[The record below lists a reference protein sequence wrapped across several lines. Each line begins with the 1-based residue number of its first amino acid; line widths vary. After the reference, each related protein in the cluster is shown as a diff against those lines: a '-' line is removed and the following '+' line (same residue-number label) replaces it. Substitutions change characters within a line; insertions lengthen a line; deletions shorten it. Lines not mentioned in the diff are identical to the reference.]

1 MTTTTSS
8 SRNPIKGERLFD
20 RTFARLL
27 AATLRQNGLTM
38 GIYGVC
44 LILVT
49 VCPAFLEAKNY
60 VEGSYLDAPEL
71 LVSSWFYGA
80 SALIVPVLLAAML
93 FHYLHN
99 RLSVDFYHAM
109 PLSRKKLFFSRYFVG
124 IVFLLVPLL
133 VSRLL
138 CTVVHLAFYTGRLTA
153 GQIVSSGVIDLL
165 VWAALHVI
173 VFTFSCMVAVTT
185 SNAVESI
192 VYSGAVNGALAA
204 IYFIFVSY
212 SYNLYGISELP
223 DWGLYLS
230 PYGLIGRCM
239 LPNNSWN
246 YSPGNLVMVLVWLL
260 IALAAIPLT
269 LRLYNRFQSE
279 WAQQWGRQS
288 AFSQLMKVLAGFL
301 VSFVLCMTLFSMLFD
316 NILLNSIAAALVG
329 GPIGFLIVEGITGKG
344 FQNLRRSG
352 KYILATVALCLS
364 CTLFLATGGFGMVSR
379 VPDADQIQQVEVR
392 FTSPWVNY
400 EQVWGNTSYPLNSI
414 HAELSS
420 PEAIDLVLQ
429 LHRAAVE
436 EGEDYQGLRGNAMEI
451 TYTLSPFDSEMS
463 RRYSFAVSDLDTLRQ
478 LLCLPEVVEQI
489 YPPFTYQANYLETVT
504 CYDKLG
510 LYSVDIPAAD
520 FERLLEA
527 IRTDLLNVT
536 PESYENE
543 QLDPV
548 VGYLDWDFQNLVYK
562 DEGVFVAGDGSPVE
576 GFLDSSMV
584 LRASYQNTLAIVEEL
599 GFHPNAFSLEGAIAV
614 SISESEYQELNNINL
629 IRTLGDGYFEFG
641 RNVRDL
647 DFDSNDYLPYT
658 WDVTDLDMMEEI
670 IRASVPD
677 SESPSCVPIYVRIQ
691 SEEAGNFCRQMYIEN
706 STLLSILEGSG
717 IQVPYL
723 LSAQE
728 IDDFIR
734 SQQEQEPAQNGTG
747 DYIGTYLV
755 DADGRPL
762 DENETPA
769 MPPVLS
775 EIENGVSV
783 AEYAREHNLDW
794 FTGKTSAQLEAMEYT
809 VMLDSTGHAVL
820 YWMLVE

>member
-71 LVSSWFYGA
+71 LISSWFYGA

-246 YSPGNLVMVLVWLL
+246 YSTGNLVMVLVWLL

-316 NILLNSIAAALVG
+316 NILPNSIAAALVG

-379 VPDADQIQQVEVR
+379 VPSADRVEEVELHLYGQNVYFER
-392 FTSPWVNY
+392 
-400 EQVWGNTSYPLNSI
+400 LNSNVGTNEVV
-414 HAELSS
+414 ATLSS

-429 LHRAAVE
+429 LHQAAVE
-436 EGEDYQGLRGNAMEI
+436 EGEDYQGLRGNHMKIE
-451 TYTLSPFDSEMS
+451 YTLSPFDSSMS
-463 RRYSFAVSDLDTLRQ
+463 RDYSFAVSDLDTLRQ

-489 YPPFTYQANYLETVT
+489 YPPFTYQVNYLETVT

-510 LYSVDIPAAD
+510 LNSVDIPAED

-527 IRTDLLNVT
+527 IRTDLLAVT
-536 PESYENE
+536 PENYGNE

-548 VGYLDWDFQNLVYK
+548 VGYLDWNLKNMVYR
-562 DEGVFVAGDGSPVE
+562 DEGAFIIGDGIQAE
-576 GFLDSSMV
+576 GFGNSSMV
-584 LRASYQNTLAIVEEL
+584 LRASYQNTLAIIEEL

-614 SISESEYQELNNINL
+614 SISEPDYEELRNIGL
-629 IRTLGDGYFEFG
+629 LAPLGGYYFEFG

-677 SESPSCVPIYVRIQ
+677 SESPSCMPIYVRIQ
-691 SEEAGNFCRQMYIEN
+691 SEEAGNFCRRMYIEN

-734 SQQEQEPAQNGTG
+734 SQPERPDWAEQVEYMG
-747 DYIGTYLV
+747 DYV
-755 DADGRPL
+755 L
-762 DENETPA
+762 DEKDLQLEENEMPATPA
-769 MPPVLS
+769 ILNL
-775 EIENGVSV
+775 ENGISV

-794 FTGKTSAQLEAMEYT
+794 FTGKTNAQLEAMEYT

-820 YWMLVE
+820 YWMLVD

>member
-20 RTFARLL
+20 RTFARFL
-27 AATLRQNGLTM
+27 ATTLRQNGLTM

-153 GQIVSSGVIDLL
+153 GQIVSSGVIDFL

-212 SYNLYGISELP
+212 SYNLYGISELS

-246 YSPGNLVMVLVWLL
+246 YSTSNLVMVLVWLL

-316 NILLNSIAAALVG
+316 NILPNSIAAALVG

-379 VPDADQIQQVEVR
+379 VPSADRVEEVELHLYGQNVYFER
-392 FTSPWVNY
+392 
-400 EQVWGNTSYPLNSI
+400 LNSNVGTNEVV
-414 HAELSS
+414 ATLSS

-429 LHRAAVE
+429 LHQAAVE
-436 EGEDYQGLRGNAMEI
+436 EGEDYQGLRGNHMKIE
-451 TYTLSPFDSEMS
+451 YTLSPFDSSMS
-463 RRYSFAVSDLDTLRQ
+463 RDYSFAVSDLDTLRQ
-478 LLCLPEVVEQI
+478 LLCLPELAEQI

-510 LYSVDIPAAD
+510 LNSVDIPAED

-527 IRTDLLNVT
+527 IRTDLLAVT
-536 PESYENE
+536 PENYGNE

-548 VGYLDWDFQNLVYK
+548 VGYLDWNLKNMVYR
-562 DEGVFVAGDGSPVE
+562 DEGAFIIGDGIQAE
-576 GFLDSSMV
+576 GFGNSSMV
-584 LRASYQNTLAIVEEL
+584 LRASYQNTLSIIEEL

-614 SISESEYQELNNINL
+614 SISEPDYEELRNIGL
-629 IRTLGDGYFEFG
+629 LAPLGGYYFEFG

-691 SEEAGNFCRQMYIEN
+691 SEEAGNFCRRMYIEN

-734 SQQEQEPAQNGTG
+734 SQPERPDWAEQVEYMG
-747 DYIGTYLV
+747 DYV
-755 DADGRPL
+755 L
-762 DENETPA
+762 DEKDLQLEENEMPATPA
-769 MPPVLS
+769 ILNL
-775 EIENGVSV
+775 ENGISV

-794 FTGKTSAQLEAMEYT
+794 FTGKTNAQLEAMEYT

>member
-153 GQIVSSGVIDLL
+153 GQIVSSGVIDFL

-212 SYNLYGISELP
+212 SYNLYGISELS

-246 YSPGNLVMVLVWLL
+246 YSTGNLVMVLVWLL

-288 AFSQLMKVLAGFL
+288 AFSQLMKLLAGFL

-316 NILLNSIAAALVG
+316 NILPNSIAAALVG
-329 GPIGFLIVEGITGKG
+329 GPIGFLVVEGITGKG

-379 VPDADQIQQVEVR
+379 VPSADRVEEVELHLYGQNVYFER
-392 FTSPWVNY
+392 
-400 EQVWGNTSYPLNSI
+400 LNSNVGTNEVV
-414 HAELSS
+414 ATLSS

-429 LHRAAVE
+429 LHQAAVE
-436 EGEDYQGLRGNAMEI
+436 EGEDYQGLRGNHMKIE
-451 TYTLSPFDSEMS
+451 YTLSPFDSSMS
-463 RRYSFAVSDLDTLRQ
+463 RDYSFAVSDLDTLRQ

-614 SISESEYQELNNINL
+614 SISEPEYQDLNNINL

-691 SEEAGNFCRQMYIEN
+691 SEEAGNFCRRMYIEN

-734 SQQEQEPAQNGTG
+734 SQPEEEPVQSGTG

>member
-80 SALIVPVLLAAML
+80 SALVVPVLLAAML

-246 YSPGNLVMVLVWLL
+246 YSTGNLVMVLVWLL

-316 NILLNSIAAALVG
+316 NILPNSIAAALVG
-329 GPIGFLIVEGITGKG
+329 GPIGFLIVEGVTGKG

-379 VPDADQIQQVEVR
+379 VPSADRVEEVELHLYGQNVYFER
-392 FTSPWVNY
+392 
-400 EQVWGNTSYPLNSI
+400 LNSNVGTNEVV
-414 HAELSS
+414 ATLSS

-429 LHRAAVE
+429 LHQAAVE
-436 EGEDYQGLRGNAMEI
+436 EGEDYQGLRGNHMKIE
-451 TYTLSPFDSEMS
+451 YTLSPFDSSMS
-463 RRYSFAVSDLDTLRQ
+463 RDYSFAVSDLDTLRQ
-478 LLCLPEVVEQI
+478 LLCLPELAEQI

-510 LYSVDIPAAD
+510 LNSVDIPAED

-527 IRTDLLNVT
+527 IRTDLLAVT
-536 PESYENE
+536 PENYGNE

-548 VGYLDWDFQNLVYK
+548 VGYLDWNLKNMVYR
-562 DEGVFVAGDGSPVE
+562 DEGAFIIGDGIQAE
-576 GFLDSSMV
+576 GFGNSSMV
-584 LRASYQNTLAIVEEL
+584 LRASYQNTLSIIEEL

-614 SISESEYQELNNINL
+614 SISEPDYEELRNIGL
-629 IRTLGDGYFEFG
+629 LAPLGGYYFEFG

-691 SEEAGNFCRQMYIEN
+691 SEEAGNFCRRMYIEN

-734 SQQEQEPAQNGTG
+734 SQPEEEPVQSGTG

>member
-60 VEGSYLDAPEL
+60 VEGSYLDAPGL

-246 YSPGNLVMVLVWLL
+246 YSTGNLVMVLVWLL

-288 AFSQLMKVLAGFL
+288 TFSQLMKVLAGFL

-329 GPIGFLIVEGITGKG
+329 GPIGFLVVEGITGKG

-379 VPDADQIQQVEVR
+379 VPSADRVEEVELHLYGQNVYFER
-392 FTSPWVNY
+392 
-400 EQVWGNTSYPLNSI
+400 LNSNVGTNEVV
-414 HAELSS
+414 ATLSS

-429 LHRAAVE
+429 LHQAAVE
-436 EGEDYQGLRGNAMEI
+436 EGEDYQGLRGNHMKIE
-451 TYTLSPFDSEMS
+451 YTLSPFDSSMS
-463 RRYSFAVSDLDTLRQ
+463 RDYSFAVSDLDTLRQ
-478 LLCLPEVVEQI
+478 LLCLPELAEQI

-510 LYSVDIPAAD
+510 LNSVDIPAED

-527 IRTDLLNVT
+527 IRTDLLAVT
-536 PESYENE
+536 PENYGNE

-548 VGYLDWDFQNLVYK
+548 VGYLDWNLKNMVYR
-562 DEGVFVAGDGSPVE
+562 DEGAFIIGDGIQAE
-576 GFLDSSMV
+576 GFGNSSMV
-584 LRASYQNTLAIVEEL
+584 LRASYQNTLSIIEEL

-614 SISESEYQELNNINL
+614 SISEPDYEELRNIGL
-629 IRTLGDGYFEFG
+629 LAPLGGYYFEFG

-734 SQQEQEPAQNGTG
+734 SQPERPDWAEQVEYMG
-747 DYIGTYLV
+747 DYV
-755 DADGRPL
+755 L
-762 DENETPA
+762 DEKDLQLEENEMPATPA
-769 MPPVLS
+769 ILNL
-775 EIENGVSV
+775 ENGISV

-794 FTGKTSAQLEAMEYT
+794 FTGKTNAQLEAMEYT

>member
-212 SYNLYGISELP
+212 SYNLYGISELS

-239 LPNNSWN
+239 LPNNFWN
-246 YSPGNLVMVLVWLL
+246 YSTGNLVMVLVWLL

-316 NILLNSIAAALVG
+316 NILPNSIAAALVG

-379 VPDADQIQQVEVR
+379 VPSADRVEEVELHLYGQNVYFER
-392 FTSPWVNY
+392 
-400 EQVWGNTSYPLNSI
+400 LNSNVGTNEVV
-414 HAELSS
+414 ATLSS

-429 LHRAAVE
+429 LHQAAVE
-436 EGEDYQGLRGNAMEI
+436 EGEDYQGLRGNHMKIE
-451 TYTLSPFDSEMS
+451 YTLSPFDSSMS
-463 RRYSFAVSDLDTLRQ
+463 RDYSFAVSDLDTLRQ

-510 LYSVDIPAAD
+510 LYSVDIPAED

-527 IRTDLLNVT
+527 IRTDLLAVT
-536 PESYENE
+536 PENYGNE

-548 VGYLDWDFQNLVYK
+548 VGYLDWNLKNMVYR
-562 DEGVFVAGDGSPVE
+562 DEGAFIIGDGIQAE
-576 GFLDSSMV
+576 GFGNSSMV
-584 LRASYQNTLAIVEEL
+584 LRASYQNTLSIIEEL

-614 SISESEYQELNNINL
+614 SISEPDYEELRNIGL
-629 IRTLGDGYFEFG
+629 LAPLGGYYFEFG

-647 DFDSNDYLPYT
+647 VFASNDYLPYT

-677 SESPSCVPIYVRIQ
+677 SESSSCVPIYVRIQ
-691 SEEAGNFCRQMYIEN
+691 SEEAGNFCRRMYIEN

>member
-8 SRNPIKGERLFD
+8 SRNPIKGEWLFD

-80 SALIVPVLLAAML
+80 SALIAPVLLAAML

-153 GQIVSSGVIDLL
+153 GQIVSSGVIDFL

-192 VYSGAVNGALAA
+192 IYSGAVNGALAA

-212 SYNLYGISELP
+212 SYNLYGISELS

-246 YSPGNLVMVLVWLL
+246 YSTGNLVMVLVWLL

-316 NILLNSIAAALVG
+316 NILPNSIAAALVG
-329 GPIGFLIVEGITGKG
+329 GPIGFLVVEGITGKG

-379 VPDADQIQQVEVR
+379 VPSADRVEEVELHLYGQNVYFER
-392 FTSPWVNY
+392 
-400 EQVWGNTSYPLNSI
+400 LNSNVGTNEVV
-414 HAELSS
+414 ATLSS

-429 LHRAAVE
+429 LHQAAVE
-436 EGEDYQGLRGNAMEI
+436 EGEDYQGLRGNHMKIE
-451 TYTLSPFDSEMS
+451 YTLSPFDSSMS
-463 RRYSFAVSDLDTLRQ
+463 RDYSFAVSDLDTLRQ

-489 YPPFTYQANYLETVT
+489 YPPFTYQVNYLETVT

-510 LYSVDIPAAD
+510 LNSVDIPAED

-527 IRTDLLNVT
+527 IRTDLLAVT
-536 PESYENE
+536 PENYGNE

-548 VGYLDWDFQNLVYK
+548 VGYLDWNLKNMVYR
-562 DEGVFVAGDGSPVE
+562 DEGAFIIGDGIQAE
-576 GFLDSSMV
+576 GFGNSSMV
-584 LRASYQNTLAIVEEL
+584 LRASYQNTLSIIEEL

-614 SISESEYQELNNINL
+614 SISEPDYEELRNIGL
-629 IRTLGDGYFEFG
+629 LAPLGGYYFEFG

-734 SQQEQEPAQNGTG
+734 SQPEEEPVQSGTW

-762 DENETPA
+762 DENETPV

-783 AEYAREHNLDW
+783 AEYAREHSLDW

-820 YWMLVE
+820 YWMLVK

>member
-20 RTFARLL
+20 HTFARLL

-173 VFTFSCMVAVTT
+173 VFTSSCMVAVTT

-246 YSPGNLVMVLVWLL
+246 YSTGNLVMVLVWLL

-316 NILLNSIAAALVG
+316 NILPNSIAAALVG

-379 VPDADQIQQVEVR
+379 VPSADRVEEVELHLYGQNVYFER
-392 FTSPWVNY
+392 
-400 EQVWGNTSYPLNSI
+400 LNSNVGTNEVV
-414 HAELSS
+414 ATLSS

-429 LHRAAVE
+429 LHQAAVE
-436 EGEDYQGLRGNAMEI
+436 EGEDYQGLRGNHMKIE
-451 TYTLSPFDSEMS
+451 YTLSPFDSSMS
-463 RRYSFAVSDLDTLRQ
+463 RDYSFAVSDLDTLRQ
-478 LLCLPEVVEQI
+478 LLCLPELAEQI

-510 LYSVDIPAAD
+510 LNSVDIPAED
-520 FERLLEA
+520 FEQLLEA
-527 IRTDLLNVT
+527 IRTDLLAVT
-536 PESYENE
+536 PENYGNE

-548 VGYLDWDFQNLVYK
+548 VGYLDWNLKNMVYR
-562 DEGVFVAGDGSPVE
+562 DEGAFIIGDGIQAE
-576 GFLDSSMV
+576 GFGNSSMV
-584 LRASYQNTLAIVEEL
+584 LRASYQNTLSIIEEL

-614 SISESEYQELNNINL
+614 SISEPDYEELRNIGL
-629 IRTLGDGYFEFG
+629 LAPLGGYYFEFG

-691 SEEAGNFCRQMYIEN
+691 SEEAGNFCRRMYIEN

-734 SQQEQEPAQNGTG
+734 SQPERPDWAEQVEYMG
-747 DYIGTYLV
+747 DYV
-755 DADGRPL
+755 L
-762 DENETPA
+762 DEKDLQLEENEMPATPA
-769 MPPVLS
+769 ILNL
-775 EIENGVSV
+775 ENGISV

-794 FTGKTSAQLEAMEYT
+794 FTGKTNAQLEAMEYT

-820 YWMLVE
+820 YWMLVD

>member
-20 RTFARLL
+20 RTFVRLL

-153 GQIVSSGVIDLL
+153 GQIVSSGVIDFL

-246 YSPGNLVMVLVWLL
+246 YSTGNLVMVLVWLL

-316 NILLNSIAAALVG
+316 NILPNSIAAALVG
-329 GPIGFLIVEGITGKG
+329 GPIGFLVVEGITGKG

-379 VPDADQIQQVEVR
+379 VPSADRVEEVELHLYGQNVYFER
-392 FTSPWVNY
+392 
-400 EQVWGNTSYPLNSI
+400 LNSNVGTNEVV
-414 HAELSS
+414 ATLSS

-429 LHRAAVE
+429 LHQAAVE
-436 EGEDYQGLRGNAMEI
+436 EGEDYQGLRGNHMKIE
-451 TYTLSPFDSEMS
+451 YTLSPFDSSMS
-463 RRYSFAVSDLDTLRQ
+463 RDYSFAVSDLDTLRQ
-478 LLCLPEVVEQI
+478 LLCLPELAEQI

-510 LYSVDIPAAD
+510 LNSVDIPAED

-527 IRTDLLNVT
+527 IRTDLLAVT
-536 PESYENE
+536 PENYGNE

-548 VGYLDWDFQNLVYK
+548 VGYLDWNLKNMVYR
-562 DEGVFVAGDGSPVE
+562 DEGAFIIGDGIQAE
-576 GFLDSSMV
+576 GFGNSSMV
-584 LRASYQNTLAIVEEL
+584 LRASYQNTLSIIEEL

-614 SISESEYQELNNINL
+614 SISEPDYEELRNIGL
-629 IRTLGDGYFEFG
+629 LAPLGGYYFEFG

-691 SEEAGNFCRQMYIEN
+691 SEEAGNFCRRMYIEN

-734 SQQEQEPAQNGTG
+734 SQPERPDWAEQVEYMG
-747 DYIGTYLV
+747 DYV
-755 DADGRPL
+755 L
-762 DENETPA
+762 DEKDLQLEENEMPATPA
-769 MPPVLS
+769 ILNL
-775 EIENGVSV
+775 ENGISV
-783 AEYAREHNLDW
+783 AEYAREHSLDW

-820 YWMLVE
+820 YWMLVK

>member
-80 SALIVPVLLAAML
+80 SSLIVPVLLAAML

-153 GQIVSSGVIDLL
+153 GQIVSSGVIDFL

-212 SYNLYGISELP
+212 SYNLYGISELS

-246 YSPGNLVMVLVWLL
+246 YSTSNLVMVLVWLL
-260 IALAAIPLT
+260 IAMAAIPLT

-379 VPDADQIQQVEVR
+379 VPSADRVEEVELHLYGQNVYFER
-392 FTSPWVNY
+392 
-400 EQVWGNTSYPLNSI
+400 LNSNVGTNEVV
-414 HAELSS
+414 ATLSS

-429 LHRAAVE
+429 LHQAAVE
-436 EGEDYQGLRGNAMEI
+436 EGEDYQGLRGNHMKIE
-451 TYTLSPFDSEMS
+451 YTLSPFDSSMS
-463 RRYSFAVSDLDTLRQ
+463 RDYSFAVSDLDTLRQ

-489 YPPFTYQANYLETVT
+489 YPPFTYQVNYLETVT

-510 LYSVDIPAAD
+510 LNSVDIPAED

-527 IRTDLLNVT
+527 IRTDLLAVT
-536 PESYENE
+536 PENYGNE

-548 VGYLDWDFQNLVYK
+548 VGYLDWNLKNMVYR
-562 DEGVFVAGDGSPVE
+562 DEGAFIIGDGIQAE
-576 GFLDSSMV
+576 GFGNSSMV
-584 LRASYQNTLAIVEEL
+584 LRASYQNTLAIIEEL

-614 SISESEYQELNNINL
+614 SISEPDYEELRNIGL
-629 IRTLGDGYFEFG
+629 LAPLGGYYFEFG

-677 SESPSCVPIYVRIQ
+677 SESPSCMPIYVRIQ
-691 SEEAGNFCRQMYIEN
+691 SEEAGNFCRRMYIEN

-734 SQQEQEPAQNGTG
+734 SQPERPDWAEQVEYMG
-747 DYIGTYLV
+747 DYV
-755 DADGRPL
+755 L
-762 DENETPA
+762 DEKDLQLEENEMPATPA
-769 MPPVLS
+769 ILNL
-775 EIENGVSV
+775 ENGISV

-794 FTGKTSAQLEAMEYT
+794 FTGKTNAQLEAMEYT

-820 YWMLVE
+820 YWMLVD

>member
-20 RTFARLL
+20 RTFVRLL

-212 SYNLYGISELP
+212 SYNLYGISELS

-246 YSPGNLVMVLVWLL
+246 YSTSNLVMVLVWLL

-379 VPDADQIQQVEVR
+379 VPSADRVEEVELHLYGQNVYFER
-392 FTSPWVNY
+392 
-400 EQVWGNTSYPLNSI
+400 LNSNVGTNEVV
-414 HAELSS
+414 ATLSS

-429 LHRAAVE
+429 LHQAAVE
-436 EGEDYQGLRGNAMEI
+436 EGEDYQGLRGNHMKIE
-451 TYTLSPFDSEMS
+451 YTLSPFDSSMS
-463 RRYSFAVSDLDTLRQ
+463 RDYSFAVSDLDTLRQ
-478 LLCLPEVVEQI
+478 LLCLPELAEQI

-510 LYSVDIPAAD
+510 LNSVDIPAED

-527 IRTDLLNVT
+527 IRTDLLAVT
-536 PESYENE
+536 PENYGNE

-548 VGYLDWDFQNLVYK
+548 VGYLDWNLKNMVYR
-562 DEGVFVAGDGSPVE
+562 DEGAFIIGDGIQAE
-576 GFLDSSMV
+576 GFGNSSMV
-584 LRASYQNTLAIVEEL
+584 LRASYQNTLSIIEEL

-614 SISESEYQELNNINL
+614 SISEPDYEELRNIGL
-629 IRTLGDGYFEFG
+629 LAPLGGYYFEFG

-691 SEEAGNFCRQMYIEN
+691 SEEAGNFCRRMYIEN

-734 SQQEQEPAQNGTG
+734 SQPERPDWAEQVEYMG
-747 DYIGTYLV
+747 DYV
-755 DADGRPL
+755 L
-762 DENETPA
+762 DEKDLQLEENEMPATPA
-769 MPPVLS
+769 ILNL
-775 EIENGVSV
+775 ENGINV
-783 AEYAREHNLDW
+783 AEYAREHSLDW
-794 FTGKTSAQLEAMEYT
+794 FTGKTNAQLEAMEYT

-820 YWMLVE
+820 YWMLVD

>member
-212 SYNLYGISELP
+212 SYNLYGISELS

-246 YSPGNLVMVLVWLL
+246 YSTSNLVMVLVWLL

-316 NILLNSIAAALVG
+316 NILPNSIAAALVG

-379 VPDADQIQQVEVR
+379 VPSADRVEEVELHLYGQNVYFER
-392 FTSPWVNY
+392 
-400 EQVWGNTSYPLNSI
+400 LNSNVGTNEVV
-414 HAELSS
+414 ATLSS

-429 LHRAAVE
+429 LHQAAVE
-436 EGEDYQGLRGNAMEI
+436 EGEDYQGLRGNHMKIE
-451 TYTLSPFDSEMS
+451 YTLSPFDSSMS
-463 RRYSFAVSDLDTLRQ
+463 RDYSFAVSDLDTLRQ

-489 YPPFTYQANYLETVT
+489 YPPFTYQVNYLETVT

-510 LYSVDIPAAD
+510 LNSVDIPAED

-527 IRTDLLNVT
+527 IRTDLLAVT
-536 PESYENE
+536 PENYGNE

-548 VGYLDWDFQNLVYK
+548 VGYLDWNLKNMVYR
-562 DEGVFVAGDGSPVE
+562 DEGAFIIGDGIQAE
-576 GFLDSSMV
+576 GFGNSSMV
-584 LRASYQNTLAIVEEL
+584 LRASYQNTLSIIEEL

-614 SISESEYQELNNINL
+614 SISEPDYEELRNIGL
-629 IRTLGDGYFEFG
+629 LAPLGGYYFEFG

-734 SQQEQEPAQNGTG
+734 SQPERPDWAEQVEYMGG
-747 DYIGTYLV
+747 YV
-755 DADGRPL
+755 L
-762 DENETPA
+762 DEKDLQLEENEMPATPA
-769 MPPVLS
+769 ILNL
-775 EIENGVSV
+775 ENGISV

-794 FTGKTSAQLEAMEYT
+794 FTGKTNAQLEAMEYT

>member
-20 RTFARLL
+20 RTFVRLL
-27 AATLRQNGLTM
+27 AATLRQNALTM

-153 GQIVSSGVIDLL
+153 GQIVSSGVIDFL
-165 VWAALHVI
+165 VWATLHVI

-212 SYNLYGISELP
+212 SYNLYGISELS

-246 YSPGNLVMVLVWLL
+246 YSTSNLVMVLVWLL

-316 NILLNSIAAALVG
+316 NILPNSIAAALVG
-329 GPIGFLIVEGITGKG
+329 GPIGFLVVEGITGKG

-379 VPDADQIQQVEVR
+379 VPSADRVEEVELHLYGQNVYFER
-392 FTSPWVNY
+392 
-400 EQVWGNTSYPLNSI
+400 LNSNVGTNEVV
-414 HAELSS
+414 ATLSS

-429 LHRAAVE
+429 LHQAAVE
-436 EGEDYQGLRGNAMEI
+436 EGEDYQGLRGNHMKIE
-451 TYTLSPFDSEMS
+451 YTLSPFDSSMS
-463 RRYSFAVSDLDTLRQ
+463 RDYSFAVSDLDTLRQ

-520 FERLLEA
+520 FERLLKA
-527 IRTDLLNVT
+527 IRTDLLAVT
-536 PESYENE
+536 PENYGNE

-548 VGYLDWDFQNLVYK
+548 VGYLDWNLKNMVYR
-562 DEGVFVAGDGSPVE
+562 DEGAFIIGDGIQAE
-576 GFLDSSMV
+576 GFGNSSMV
-584 LRASYQNTLAIVEEL
+584 LRASYQNTLSIIEEL

-614 SISESEYQELNNINL
+614 SISEPDYEELRNIGL
-629 IRTLGDGYFEFG
+629 LAPLGGYYFEFG

-691 SEEAGNFCRQMYIEN
+691 SEEAGNFCRRMYIEN

-734 SQQEQEPAQNGTG
+734 SQPEEEPVQSGTG
-747 DYIGTYLV
+747 DYIGTLV
-755 DADGRPL
+755 LDVDGRPL

-820 YWMLVE
+820 YWMLVD

>member
-212 SYNLYGISELP
+212 SYNLYGISELS

-246 YSPGNLVMVLVWLL
+246 YSTGNLVMVLVWLL

-316 NILLNSIAAALVG
+316 NILPNSIAAALVG

-379 VPDADQIQQVEVR
+379 VPSADRVEEVELHLYGQNVYFER
-392 FTSPWVNY
+392 
-400 EQVWGNTSYPLNSI
+400 LNSNVGTNEVV
-414 HAELSS
+414 ATLSS

-429 LHRAAVE
+429 LHQAAVE
-436 EGEDYQGLRGNAMEI
+436 EGEDYQGLRGNHMKIE
-451 TYTLSPFDSEMS
+451 YTLSPFDSSMS
-463 RRYSFAVSDLDTLRQ
+463 RDYSFAVSDLDTLRQ
-478 LLCLPEVVEQI
+478 LLCLPELVEQI

-510 LYSVDIPAAD
+510 LNSVDIPAED

-527 IRTDLLNVT
+527 IRTDLLAVT
-536 PESYENE
+536 PENYGNE

-548 VGYLDWDFQNLVYK
+548 VGYLDWNLKNMVYR
-562 DEGVFVAGDGSPVE
+562 DEGAFIIGDGIQAE
-576 GFLDSSMV
+576 GFGNSSMV
-584 LRASYQNTLAIVEEL
+584 LRASYQNTLSIIEEL

-614 SISESEYQELNNINL
+614 SISEPDYEELRNIGL
-629 IRTLGDGYFEFG
+629 LAPLGGYYFEFG

-734 SQQEQEPAQNGTG
+734 SQPEEEPVQSGTG

>member
-153 GQIVSSGVIDLL
+153 GQIVSSGVIDFL

-212 SYNLYGISELP
+212 SYNLYGISELS

-246 YSPGNLVMVLVWLL
+246 YSTSNLVMVLVWLL

-316 NILLNSIAAALVG
+316 NILPNSIAAALVG

-379 VPDADQIQQVEVR
+379 VPSADRVEEVELHLYGQNVYFER
-392 FTSPWVNY
+392 
-400 EQVWGNTSYPLNSI
+400 LNSNVGTNEVV
-414 HAELSS
+414 ATLSS

-429 LHRAAVE
+429 LHQAAVE
-436 EGEDYQGLRGNAMEI
+436 EGEDYQGLRGNHMKIE
-451 TYTLSPFDSEMS
+451 YTLSPFDSSMS
-463 RRYSFAVSDLDTLRQ
+463 RDYSFAVSDLDTLRQ
-478 LLCLPEVVEQI
+478 LLCLPELAEQI

-510 LYSVDIPAAD
+510 LNSVDIPAED

-527 IRTDLLNVT
+527 IRTDLLAVT
-536 PESYENE
+536 PENYGNE

-548 VGYLDWDFQNLVYK
+548 VGYLDWNLKNMVYR
-562 DEGVFVAGDGSPVE
+562 DEGAFIIGDGIQAE
-576 GFLDSSMV
+576 GFGNSSMV
-584 LRASYQNTLAIVEEL
+584 LRASYQNTLSIIEEL

-614 SISESEYQELNNINL
+614 SISEPDYEELRNIGL
-629 IRTLGDGYFEFG
+629 LAPLGGYYFEFG

-734 SQQEQEPAQNGTG
+734 SQPERPDWAEQVEYMG
-747 DYIGTYLV
+747 DYV
-755 DADGRPL
+755 L
-762 DENETPA
+762 DEKDLQLEENEMPATPA
-769 MPPVLS
+769 ILNL
-775 EIENGVSV
+775 ENGISV

-794 FTGKTSAQLEAMEYT
+794 FTGKTNAQLEAMEYT

>member
-153 GQIVSSGVIDLL
+153 GQIVSSGVIDFL

-246 YSPGNLVMVLVWLL
+246 YSTGNLVMVLVWLL

-379 VPDADQIQQVEVR
+379 VPSADRVEEVELHLYGQNVYFER
-392 FTSPWVNY
+392 
-400 EQVWGNTSYPLNSI
+400 LNSNVGTNEVV
-414 HAELSS
+414 ATLSS

-429 LHRAAVE
+429 LHQAAVE
-436 EGEDYQGLRGNAMEI
+436 EGEDYQGLRGNHMKIE
-451 TYTLSPFDSEMS
+451 YTLSPFDSSMS
-463 RRYSFAVSDLDTLRQ
+463 RDYSFAVSDLDTLRQ
-478 LLCLPEVVEQI
+478 LLCLPELAEQI

-510 LYSVDIPAAD
+510 LNSVDIPAED

-527 IRTDLLNVT
+527 IRTDLLAVT
-536 PESYENE
+536 PENYGNE

-548 VGYLDWDFQNLVYK
+548 VGYLDWNLKNMVYR
-562 DEGVFVAGDGSPVE
+562 DEGAFIIGDGIQAE
-576 GFLDSSMV
+576 GFGNSSMV
-584 LRASYQNTLAIVEEL
+584 LRASYQNTLSIIEEL

-614 SISESEYQELNNINL
+614 SISEPDYEELRNIGL
-629 IRTLGDGYFEFG
+629 LAPLGGYYFEFG

>member
-138 CTVVHLAFYTGRLTA
+138 CTVVHLAFYIGRLTA
-153 GQIVSSGVIDLL
+153 GQIVSSGVIDFL

-212 SYNLYGISELP
+212 SYNLYGISELS

-246 YSPGNLVMVLVWLL
+246 YSTGNLVMVLVWLL

-379 VPDADQIQQVEVR
+379 VPSADRVEEVELHLYGQNVYFER
-392 FTSPWVNY
+392 
-400 EQVWGNTSYPLNSI
+400 LNSNVGTNEVV
-414 HAELSS
+414 ATLSS

-429 LHRAAVE
+429 LHQAAVE
-436 EGEDYQGLRGNAMEI
+436 EGEDYQGLRGNHMKIE
-451 TYTLSPFDSEMS
+451 YTLSPFDSSMS
-463 RRYSFAVSDLDTLRQ
+463 RDYSFAVSDLDTLRQ
-478 LLCLPEVVEQI
+478 LLCLPELAEQI
-489 YPPFTYQANYLETVT
+489 SFS
-504 CYDKLG
+504 G
-510 LYSVDIPAAD
+510 
-520 FERLLEA
+520 
-527 IRTDLLNVT
+527 IRTIAPFQIL
-536 PESYENE
+536 
-543 QLDPV
+543 PV
-548 VGYLDWDFQNLVYK
+548 
-562 DEGVFVAGDGSPVE
+562 
-576 GFLDSSMV
+576 
-584 LRASYQNTLAIVEEL
+584 R
-599 GFHPNAFSLEGAIAV
+599 
-614 SISESEYQELNNINL
+614 
-629 IRTLGDGYFEFG
+629 
-641 RNVRDL
+641 
-647 DFDSNDYLPYT
+647 
-658 WDVTDLDMMEEI
+658 
-670 IRASVPD
+670 
-677 SESPSCVPIYVRIQ
+677 
-691 SEEAGNFCRQMYIEN
+691 AGNFLCLYH
-706 STLLSILEGSG
+706 TGFAGILQGLQGS
-717 IQVPYL
+717 
-723 LSAQE
+723 
-728 IDDFIR
+728 F
-734 SQQEQEPAQNGTG
+734 
-747 DYIGTYLV
+747 
-755 DADGRPL
+755 GR
-762 DENETPA
+762 
-769 MPPVLS
+769 V
-775 EIENGVSV
+775 
-783 AEYAREHNLDW
+783 
-794 FTGKTSAQLEAMEYT
+794 
-809 VMLDSTGHAVL
+809 
-820 YWMLVE
+820 

>member
-138 CTVVHLAFYTGRLTA
+138 CTVVHLAFYIGRLTA

-212 SYNLYGISELP
+212 SYNLYGISELS

-246 YSPGNLVMVLVWLL
+246 YSTGNLVMVLVWLL

-316 NILLNSIAAALVG
+316 NILPNSIAAALVG

-379 VPDADQIQQVEVR
+379 VPSADRVEEVELHLYGQNVYFER
-392 FTSPWVNY
+392 
-400 EQVWGNTSYPLNSI
+400 LNSNVGTNEVV
-414 HAELSS
+414 ATLSS

-429 LHRAAVE
+429 LHQAAVE
-436 EGEDYQGLRGNAMEI
+436 EGEDYQGLRGNHMKIE
-451 TYTLSPFDSEMS
+451 YTLSPFDSSMS
-463 RRYSFAVSDLDTLRQ
+463 RDYSFAVSDLDTLRQ

-489 YPPFTYQANYLETVT
+489 YPPFTYQVNYLETVT

-510 LYSVDIPAAD
+510 LNSVDIPAED

-527 IRTDLLNVT
+527 IRTDLLAVT
-536 PESYENE
+536 PENYGNE

-548 VGYLDWDFQNLVYK
+548 VGYLDWNLKNMVYR
-562 DEGVFVAGDGSPVE
+562 DEGAFIIGDGIQAE
-576 GFLDSSMV
+576 GFGNSSMV
-584 LRASYQNTLAIVEEL
+584 LRASYQNTLSIIEEL

-614 SISESEYQELNNINL
+614 SISEPDYEELRNIGL
-629 IRTLGDGYFEFG
+629 LAPLGGYYFEFG

-734 SQQEQEPAQNGTG
+734 SQPERPDWAEQVEYMGG
-747 DYIGTYLV
+747 YV
-755 DADGRPL
+755 L
-762 DENETPA
+762 DEKDLQLEENEMPATPA
-769 MPPVLS
+769 ILNL
-775 EIENGVSV
+775 ENGISV

>member
-80 SALIVPVLLAAML
+80 SALIAPVLLAAML

-153 GQIVSSGVIDLL
+153 GQIVSSGVIDFL

-173 VFTFSCMVAVTT
+173 VFTFSCMVAVST

-212 SYNLYGISELP
+212 SYNLYGISELS

-246 YSPGNLVMVLVWLL
+246 YSTSNLVMVLVWLL

-279 WAQQWGRQS
+279 WVQQWGRQS

-316 NILLNSIAAALVG
+316 NILPNSIAAALVG
-329 GPIGFLIVEGITGKG
+329 GPIGFLVIEGITGKG

-379 VPDADQIQQVEVR
+379 VPSADRVEEVELHLYGQNVYFER
-392 FTSPWVNY
+392 
-400 EQVWGNTSYPLNSI
+400 LNSNVGTNEVV
-414 HAELSS
+414 ATLSS

-429 LHRAAVE
+429 LHQAAVE
-436 EGEDYQGLRGNAMEI
+436 EGEDYQGLRGNHMKIE
-451 TYTLSPFDSEMS
+451 YTLSPFDSSMS
-463 RRYSFAVSDLDTLRQ
+463 RDYSFAVSDLDTLRQ

-489 YPPFTYQANYLETVT
+489 YPPFTYQVNYLETVT

-510 LYSVDIPAAD
+510 LNSVDIPAED

-527 IRTDLLNVT
+527 IRTDLLAVT
-536 PESYENE
+536 PENYGNE

-548 VGYLDWDFQNLVYK
+548 VGYLDWNLKNMVYR
-562 DEGVFVAGDGSPVE
+562 DEGAFIIGDGIQAE
-576 GFLDSSMV
+576 GFGNSSMV
-584 LRASYQNTLAIVEEL
+584 LRASYQNTLAIIEEL

-614 SISESEYQELNNINL
+614 SISEPDYEELRNIGL
-629 IRTLGDGYFEFG
+629 LAPLGGYYFEFG

-734 SQQEQEPAQNGTG
+734 SQPERPDWAEQVEYMG
-747 DYIGTYLV
+747 DYV
-755 DADGRPL
+755 L
-762 DENETPA
+762 DKKDLQLEENEMPATPA
-769 MPPVLS
+769 ILNL
-775 EIENGVSV
+775 ENGISV
-783 AEYAREHNLDW
+783 AEYAREHSLDW
-794 FTGKTSAQLEAMEYT
+794 FTGKTNAQLEAMEYT

>member
-212 SYNLYGISELP
+212 SYNLYGISELS

-246 YSPGNLVMVLVWLL
+246 YSTSNLVMVLVWLL

-329 GPIGFLIVEGITGKG
+329 GPIGFLVVEGITGKG

-352 KYILATVALCLS
+352 KYILATVVLCLS

-379 VPDADQIQQVEVR
+379 VPSADRVEEVELHLYGQNVYFER
-392 FTSPWVNY
+392 
-400 EQVWGNTSYPLNSI
+400 LNSNVGTNEVV
-414 HAELSS
+414 ATLSS

-429 LHRAAVE
+429 LHQAAVE
-436 EGEDYQGLRGNAMEI
+436 EGEDYQGLRGNHMKIE
-451 TYTLSPFDSEMS
+451 YTLSPFDSSMS
-463 RRYSFAVSDLDTLRQ
+463 RDYSFTVSDLDTLRQ

-562 DEGVFVAGDGSPVE
+562 DERVFVAGDGSPVE

-614 SISESEYQELNNINL
+614 SISEPEYQELNNINL

-647 DFDSNDYLPYT
+647 DFDRTDNSIYT

>member
-20 RTFARLL
+20 RTFVRLL

-80 SALIVPVLLAAML
+80 SSLIVPVLLAAML

-124 IVFLLVPLL
+124 IVFLLLPLL

-153 GQIVSSGVIDLL
+153 GQIVSSGVIDFL

-246 YSPGNLVMVLVWLL
+246 YSTSNLVMVLVWLL

-316 NILLNSIAAALVG
+316 NILPNSIAAALVG
-329 GPIGFLIVEGITGKG
+329 GPIGFLVVEGITGKG

-379 VPDADQIQQVEVR
+379 VPSADRVEEVELHLYGQNVYFER
-392 FTSPWVNY
+392 
-400 EQVWGNTSYPLNSI
+400 LNSNVGTNEVV
-414 HAELSS
+414 ATLSS

-429 LHRAAVE
+429 LHQAAVE
-436 EGEDYQGLRGNAMEI
+436 EGEDYQGLRGNHMKIE
-451 TYTLSPFDSEMS
+451 YTLSPFDSSMS
-463 RRYSFAVSDLDTLRQ
+463 RDYSFAVSDLDTLRQ

-489 YPPFTYQANYLETVT
+489 YPPFTYQVNYLETVT

-510 LYSVDIPAAD
+510 LNSVDIPAED

-527 IRTDLLNVT
+527 IRTDLLAVT
-536 PESYENE
+536 PENYGNE

-548 VGYLDWDFQNLVYK
+548 VGYLDWNLKNMVYR
-562 DEGVFVAGDGSPVE
+562 DEGAFIIGDGIQAE
-576 GFLDSSMV
+576 GFGNSSMV
-584 LRASYQNTLAIVEEL
+584 LRASYQNTLSIIEEL

-614 SISESEYQELNNINL
+614 SISEPDYGELRNIGL
-629 IRTLGDGYFEFG
+629 LAPLGGYYFEFG

-691 SEEAGNFCRQMYIEN
+691 SEEAGNFCRRMYIEN

-734 SQQEQEPAQNGTG
+734 SQPERPDWAEQVEYMGG
-747 DYIGTYLV
+747 YV
-755 DADGRPL
+755 L
-762 DENETPA
+762 DEKDLQLEENEMPATPA
-769 MPPVLS
+769 ILNL
-775 EIENGVSV
+775 ENGISV

-794 FTGKTSAQLEAMEYT
+794 FTGKTNAQLEAMEYT

>member
-80 SALIVPVLLAAML
+80 SALIAPVLLAAML

-165 VWAALHVI
+165 VWAALHMI

-212 SYNLYGISELP
+212 SYNLYGISELS

-246 YSPGNLVMVLVWLL
+246 YSTGNLVMVLVWLL

-316 NILLNSIAAALVG
+316 NILPNSIAAALVG

-379 VPDADQIQQVEVR
+379 VPSADRVEEVELHLYGQNVYFER
-392 FTSPWVNY
+392 
-400 EQVWGNTSYPLNSI
+400 LNSNVGTNEVV
-414 HAELSS
+414 ATLSS

-429 LHRAAVE
+429 LHQAAVE
-436 EGEDYQGLRGNAMEI
+436 EGEDYQGLRGNHMKIE
-451 TYTLSPFDSEMS
+451 YTLSPFDSSMS
-463 RRYSFAVSDLDTLRQ
+463 RDYSFAVSDLDTLRQ

-510 LYSVDIPAAD
+510 LNSVDIPAED

-527 IRTDLLNVT
+527 IRTDLLAVT
-536 PESYENE
+536 PENYGNE

-548 VGYLDWDFQNLVYK
+548 VGYLDWNLKNMVYR
-562 DEGVFVAGDGSPVE
+562 DEGAFIIGDGIQAE
-576 GFLDSSMV
+576 GFGNSSMV
-584 LRASYQNTLAIVEEL
+584 LRASYQNTLSIIEEL

-614 SISESEYQELNNINL
+614 SISEPDYEELRNIGL
-629 IRTLGDGYFEFG
+629 LAPLGGYYFEFG

-691 SEEAGNFCRQMYIEN
+691 SEEAGNFCRRMYIEN

-734 SQQEQEPAQNGTG
+734 SQPERPDWAEQVEYMG
-747 DYIGTYLV
+747 DYV
-755 DADGRPL
+755 L
-762 DENETPA
+762 DEKDLQLEENEMPATPA
-769 MPPVLS
+769 ILNL
-775 EIENGVSV
+775 ENGISV

-794 FTGKTSAQLEAMEYT
+794 FTGKTNAQLEAMEYT

>member
-153 GQIVSSGVIDLL
+153 GQIVSSGVIDFL

-212 SYNLYGISELP
+212 SYNLYGISELS

-246 YSPGNLVMVLVWLL
+246 YSTSNLVMVLVWLL

-316 NILLNSIAAALVG
+316 NILPNSIAAALVG

-379 VPDADQIQQVEVR
+379 VPSADRVEEVELHLYGQNVYFER
-392 FTSPWVNY
+392 
-400 EQVWGNTSYPLNSI
+400 LNSNVGTNEVV
-414 HAELSS
+414 ATLSS

-429 LHRAAVE
+429 LHQAAVE
-436 EGEDYQGLRGNAMEI
+436 EGEDYQGLRGNHMKIE
-451 TYTLSPFDSEMS
+451 YTLSPFDSSMS
-463 RRYSFAVSDLDTLRQ
+463 RDYSFAVSDLDTLRQ
-478 LLCLPEVVEQI
+478 LLCLPELAEQI

-510 LYSVDIPAAD
+510 LNSVDIPAED

-527 IRTDLLNVT
+527 IRTDLLAVT
-536 PESYENE
+536 PENYGNE

-548 VGYLDWDFQNLVYK
+548 VGYLDWNLKNMVYR
-562 DEGVFVAGDGSPVE
+562 DEGAFIIGDGIQAE
-576 GFLDSSMV
+576 GFGNSSMV
-584 LRASYQNTLAIVEEL
+584 LRASYQNTLSIIEEL

-614 SISESEYQELNNINL
+614 SISEPDYEELRNIGL
-629 IRTLGDGYFEFG
+629 LAPLGGYYFEFG

-691 SEEAGNFCRQMYIEN
+691 SEEAGNFCRRMYIEN

-734 SQQEQEPAQNGTG
+734 SQPERPDWAEQVEYMG
-747 DYIGTYLV
+747 DYV
-755 DADGRPL
+755 L
-762 DENETPA
+762 DEKDLQLEENEMPATPA
-769 MPPVLS
+769 ILNL
-775 EIENGVSV
+775 ENGISV

>member
-246 YSPGNLVMVLVWLL
+246 YSTSNLVMVLVWLL

-329 GPIGFLIVEGITGKG
+329 GPIGFLVVEGITGKG

-352 KYILATVALCLS
+352 KYILATVVLCLS

-379 VPDADQIQQVEVR
+379 VPSADRVEEVELHLYGQNVYFER
-392 FTSPWVNY
+392 
-400 EQVWGNTSYPLNSI
+400 LNSNVGTNEVV
-414 HAELSS
+414 ATLSS

-429 LHRAAVE
+429 LHQAAVE
-436 EGEDYQGLRGNAMEI
+436 EGEDYQGLRGNHMKIE
-451 TYTLSPFDSEMS
+451 YTLSPFDSSMS
-463 RRYSFAVSDLDTLRQ
+463 RDYSFAVSDLDTLRQ
-478 LLCLPEVVEQI
+478 LLCLPELAEQI
-489 YPPFTYQANYLETVT
+489 YPPFTYQVNYLETVT

-510 LYSVDIPAAD
+510 LNSVDIPAED

-527 IRTDLLNVT
+527 IRTDLLAVT
-536 PESYENE
+536 PENYGNE
-543 QLDPV
+543 QLNPV
-548 VGYLDWDFQNLVYK
+548 VGYLDWNLKNMVYR
-562 DEGVFVAGDGSPVE
+562 DEGAFIIGDGIQAE
-576 GFLDSSMV
+576 GFGNSSMV
-584 LRASYQNTLAIVEEL
+584 LRASYQNTLAIIEEL

-614 SISESEYQELNNINL
+614 SISEPDYEELRNIGL
-629 IRTLGDGYFEFG
+629 LAPLGGYYFEFG

-734 SQQEQEPAQNGTG
+734 SQPERPDWAEQVEYMG
-747 DYIGTYLV
+747 DYV
-755 DADGRPL
+755 L
-762 DENETPA
+762 DEKDLQLEENEMPATPA
-769 MPPVLS
+769 ILNL
-775 EIENGVSV
+775 ENGISV

-794 FTGKTSAQLEAMEYT
+794 FTGKTNAQLEAMEYT

>member
-124 IVFLLVPLL
+124 IVFLLLPLL

-212 SYNLYGISELP
+212 SYNLYGISELS

-246 YSPGNLVMVLVWLL
+246 YSTSNLVMVLVWLL

-379 VPDADQIQQVEVR
+379 VPSADRVEEVELHLYGQNVYFER
-392 FTSPWVNY
+392 
-400 EQVWGNTSYPLNSI
+400 LNSNVGTNEVV
-414 HAELSS
+414 ATLSS

-429 LHRAAVE
+429 LHQAAVE
-436 EGEDYQGLRGNAMEI
+436 EGEDYQGLRGNHMKIE
-451 TYTLSPFDSEMS
+451 YTLSPFDSSMS
-463 RRYSFAVSDLDTLRQ
+463 RDYSFAVSDLDTLRQ

-614 SISESEYQELNNINL
+614 SISEPEYQELNNINL

-647 DFDSNDYLPYT
+647 DFDRTDNSIYT

-734 SQQEQEPAQNGTG
+734 SQPEEEPDQNGIG
-747 DYIGTYLV
+747 NYMGTYVV
-755 DADGRPL
+755 DAKSLEP
-762 DENETPA
+762 DENRTPTIPA
-769 MPPVLS
+769 ILNL
-775 EIENGVSV
+775 ENGVSV

>member
-20 RTFARLL
+20 RTFARFL
-27 AATLRQNGLTM
+27 ATTLRQNGLTM

-246 YSPGNLVMVLVWLL
+246 YSTGNLVMVLVWLL

-316 NILLNSIAAALVG
+316 NILPNSIAAALVG

-379 VPDADQIQQVEVR
+379 VPSADRVEEVELHLYGQNVYFER
-392 FTSPWVNY
+392 
-400 EQVWGNTSYPLNSI
+400 LNSNVGTNEVV
-414 HAELSS
+414 ATLSS

-429 LHRAAVE
+429 LHQAAVE
-436 EGEDYQGLRGNAMEI
+436 EGEDYQGLRGNHMKIE
-451 TYTLSPFDSEMS
+451 YTLSPFDSSMS
-463 RRYSFAVSDLDTLRQ
+463 RDYSFAVSDLDTLRQ

-489 YPPFTYQANYLETVT
+489 YPPFTYQVNYLETVT

-510 LYSVDIPAAD
+510 LNSVDIPAED

-527 IRTDLLNVT
+527 IRTDLLAVT
-536 PESYENE
+536 PENYGNE

-548 VGYLDWDFQNLVYK
+548 VGYLDWNLKNMVYR
-562 DEGVFVAGDGSPVE
+562 DEGAFIIGDGIQAE
-576 GFLDSSMV
+576 GFGNSSMV
-584 LRASYQNTLAIVEEL
+584 LRASYQNTLSIIEEL

-614 SISESEYQELNNINL
+614 SISEPDYEELRNIGL
-629 IRTLGDGYFEFG
+629 LAPLGGYYFEFG

-734 SQQEQEPAQNGTG
+734 SQPERPDWAEQVEYMG
-747 DYIGTYLV
+747 DYV
-755 DADGRPL
+755 L
-762 DENETPA
+762 DEKDLQLEENEMPATPA
-769 MPPVLS
+769 ILNL
-775 EIENGVSV
+775 ENGISV

-794 FTGKTSAQLEAMEYT
+794 FTGKTNAQLEAMEYT

>member
-80 SALIVPVLLAAML
+80 SALVVPVLLAAML

-246 YSPGNLVMVLVWLL
+246 YSTGNLVMVLVWLL

-288 AFSQLMKVLAGFL
+288 TFSQLMKVLAGFL

-329 GPIGFLIVEGITGKG
+329 GPIGFLVVEGITGKG

-352 KYILATVALCLS
+352 KYVLATVALCLS

-379 VPDADQIQQVEVR
+379 VPSADRVEEVELHLYGQNVYFER
-392 FTSPWVNY
+392 
-400 EQVWGNTSYPLNSI
+400 LNSNVGTNEVV
-414 HAELSS
+414 ATLSS

-429 LHRAAVE
+429 LHQAAVE
-436 EGEDYQGLRGNAMEI
+436 EGEDYQGLRGNHMKIE
-451 TYTLSPFDSEMS
+451 YTLSPFDSSMS
-463 RRYSFAVSDLDTLRQ
+463 RDYSFAVSDLDTLRQ

-489 YPPFTYQANYLETVT
+489 YPPFTYQVNYLETVT

-510 LYSVDIPAAD
+510 LNSVDIPAED

-527 IRTDLLNVT
+527 IRTDLLAVT
-536 PESYENE
+536 PENYGNE

-548 VGYLDWDFQNLVYK
+548 VGYLDWNLKNMIYR
-562 DEGVFVAGDGSPVE
+562 DEGAFIIGDGIQAE
-576 GFLDSSMV
+576 GFGNSSMV

-691 SEEAGNFCRQMYIEN
+691 SEEAGNFCRRMYIEN

-734 SQQEQEPAQNGTG
+734 SQPEEEPAQNGTG

-775 EIENGVSV
+775 EIENGISV

>member
-173 VFTFSCMVAVTT
+173 VFTSSCMVAVTT

-246 YSPGNLVMVLVWLL
+246 YSTGNLVMVLVWLL

-316 NILLNSIAAALVG
+316 NILPNSIAAALVG

-379 VPDADQIQQVEVR
+379 VPSADRVEEVELHLYGQNVYFER
-392 FTSPWVNY
+392 
-400 EQVWGNTSYPLNSI
+400 LNSNVGTNEVV
-414 HAELSS
+414 ATLSS

-429 LHRAAVE
+429 LHQAAVE
-436 EGEDYQGLRGNAMEI
+436 EGEDYQGLRGNHMKIE
-451 TYTLSPFDSEMS
+451 YTLSPFDSSMS
-463 RRYSFAVSDLDTLRQ
+463 RDYSFAVSDLDTLRQ
-478 LLCLPEVVEQI
+478 LLCLPELAEQI

-510 LYSVDIPAAD
+510 LNSVDIPAED
-520 FERLLEA
+520 FEQLLEA
-527 IRTDLLNVT
+527 IRTDLLAVT
-536 PESYENE
+536 PENYGNE

-548 VGYLDWDFQNLVYK
+548 VGYLDWNLKNMVYR
-562 DEGVFVAGDGSPVE
+562 DEGAFIIGDGIQAE
-576 GFLDSSMV
+576 GFGNSSMV
-584 LRASYQNTLAIVEEL
+584 LRASYQNTLSIIEEL

-614 SISESEYQELNNINL
+614 SIFEPDYEELRNIGL
-629 IRTLGDGYFEFG
+629 LAPLGGYYFEFG

-734 SQQEQEPAQNGTG
+734 SQPEEEPDQNGIG
-747 DYIGTYLV
+747 NYMGTYVV
-755 DADGRPL
+755 DAKSLEP
-762 DENETPA
+762 DENRTPTIPA
-769 MPPVLS
+769 ILNL
-775 EIENGVSV
+775 ENGVSV

-794 FTGKTSAQLEAMEYT
+794 FTGKTSSQLEAMERT
-809 VMLDSTGHAVL
+809 VIVDSTGHAVL
-820 YWMLVE
+820 YWMLVA

>member
-27 AATLRQNGLTM
+27 ATTLRQNGLTM

-329 GPIGFLIVEGITGKG
+329 GPIGFLVVEGITGKG

-379 VPDADQIQQVEVR
+379 VPSADRVEEVELHLYGQNVYFER
-392 FTSPWVNY
+392 
-400 EQVWGNTSYPLNSI
+400 LNSNVGTNEVV
-414 HAELSS
+414 ATLSS

-429 LHRAAVE
+429 LHQAAVE
-436 EGEDYQGLRGNAMEI
+436 EGEDYQGLRGNHMKIE
-451 TYTLSPFDSEMS
+451 YTLSPFDSSMS
-463 RRYSFAVSDLDTLRQ
+463 RDYSFAVSDLDTLRQ
-478 LLCLPEVVEQI
+478 LLCLPELAEQI

-510 LYSVDIPAAD
+510 LNSVDIPAED

-527 IRTDLLNVT
+527 IRTDLLAVT
-536 PESYENE
+536 PENYGNE

-548 VGYLDWDFQNLVYK
+548 VGYLDWNLKNMVYR
-562 DEGVFVAGDGSPVE
+562 DEGAFIIGDGIQAE
-576 GFLDSSMV
+576 GFGNSSMV
-584 LRASYQNTLAIVEEL
+584 LRASYQNTLSIIEEL

-614 SISESEYQELNNINL
+614 SISEPDYEELRNIGL
-629 IRTLGDGYFEFG
+629 LAPLGGYYFEFG

-691 SEEAGNFCRQMYIEN
+691 SEEAGNFCRRMYIEN

-734 SQQEQEPAQNGTG
+734 SQPERPDWAEQVEYMG
-747 DYIGTYLV
+747 DYV
-755 DADGRPL
+755 L
-762 DENETPA
+762 DEKDLQLEENEMPATPA
-769 MPPVLS
+769 ILNL
-775 EIENGVSV
+775 ENGISV

-794 FTGKTSAQLEAMEYT
+794 FTGKTNAQLEAMEYT

-820 YWMLVE
+820 YWMLVD

>member
-124 IVFLLVPLL
+124 IVFLLLPLL

-212 SYNLYGISELP
+212 SYNLYGISELS

-246 YSPGNLVMVLVWLL
+246 YSTGNLVMVLVWLL

-316 NILLNSIAAALVG
+316 NILPNSIAAALVG

-379 VPDADQIQQVEVR
+379 VPSADRVEEVELHLYGQNVYFER
-392 FTSPWVNY
+392 
-400 EQVWGNTSYPLNSI
+400 LNSNVGTNEVV
-414 HAELSS
+414 ATLSS

-429 LHRAAVE
+429 LHQAAVE
-436 EGEDYQGLRGNAMEI
+436 EGEDYQGLRGNHMKIE
-451 TYTLSPFDSEMS
+451 YTLSPFDSSMS
-463 RRYSFAVSDLDTLRQ
+463 RDYSFAVSDLDTLRQ

-614 SISESEYQELNNINL
+614 SISEPEYQELNNINL

-747 DYIGTYLV
+747 DYIGTLV
-755 DADGRPL
+755 LDVDGRPL

>member
-1 MTTTTSS
+1 M
-8 SRNPIKGERLFD
+8 
-20 RTFARLL
+20 
-27 AATLRQNGLTM
+27 
-38 GIYGVC
+38 
-44 LILVT
+44 
-49 VCPAFLEAKNY
+49 
-60 VEGSYLDAPEL
+60 
-71 LVSSWFYGA
+71 
-80 SALIVPVLLAAML
+80 
-93 FHYLHN
+93 
-99 RLSVDFYHAM
+99 
-109 PLSRKKLFFSRYFVG
+109 
-124 IVFLLVPLL
+124 
-133 VSRLL
+133 
-138 CTVVHLAFYTGRLTA
+138 
-153 GQIVSSGVIDLL
+153 
-165 VWAALHVI
+165 
-173 VFTFSCMVAVTT
+173 
-185 SNAVESI
+185 
-192 VYSGAVNGALAA
+192 
-204 IYFIFVSY
+204 
-212 SYNLYGISELP
+212 
-223 DWGLYLS
+223 
-230 PYGLIGRCM
+230 
-239 LPNNSWN
+239 
-246 YSPGNLVMVLVWLL
+246 
-260 IALAAIPLT
+260 
-269 LRLYNRFQSE
+269 
-279 WAQQWGRQS
+279 
-288 AFSQLMKVLAGFL
+288 
-301 VSFVLCMTLFSMLFD
+301 
-316 NILLNSIAAALVG
+316 
-329 GPIGFLIVEGITGKG
+329 
-344 FQNLRRSG
+344 
-352 KYILATVALCLS
+352 
-364 CTLFLATGGFGMVSR
+364 
-379 VPDADQIQQVEVR
+379 
-392 FTSPWVNY
+392 
-400 EQVWGNTSYPLNSI
+400 
-414 HAELSS
+414 
-420 PEAIDLVLQ
+420 Q

-478 LLCLPEVVEQI
+478 LLCLPEVVEQL

-562 DEGVFVAGDGSPVE
+562 DERVFVAGDGSPVE

-599 GFHPNAFSLEGAIAV
+599 GFHPNVFSLEGAIAV
-614 SISESEYQELNNINL
+614 SISEPEYQELNNINL

-820 YWMLVE
+820 YWMLFE

>member
-80 SALIVPVLLAAML
+80 SSLIVPVLLAAML

-153 GQIVSSGVIDLL
+153 GQIVSSGVIDFL

-212 SYNLYGISELP
+212 SYNLYGISELS

-246 YSPGNLVMVLVWLL
+246 YSTGNLVMVLVWLL

-316 NILLNSIAAALVG
+316 NILPNSIAAALVG

-379 VPDADQIQQVEVR
+379 VPSADRVEEVELHLYGQNVYFER
-392 FTSPWVNY
+392 
-400 EQVWGNTSYPLNSI
+400 LNSNVGTNEVV
-414 HAELSS
+414 ATLSS

-429 LHRAAVE
+429 LHQAAVE
-436 EGEDYQGLRGNAMEI
+436 EGEDYQGLRGNHMKIE
-451 TYTLSPFDSEMS
+451 YTLSPFDSSMS
-463 RRYSFAVSDLDTLRQ
+463 RDYSFAVSDLDTLRQ
-478 LLCLPEVVEQI
+478 LLCLPELAEQI

-510 LYSVDIPAAD
+510 LNSVDIPAAD

-536 PESYENE
+536 PENYGNE

-548 VGYLDWDFQNLVYK
+548 VGYLDWNLKNMVYR
-562 DEGVFVAGDGSPVE
+562 DEGAFIIGDGIQAE
-576 GFLDSSMV
+576 GFGNSSMV
-584 LRASYQNTLAIVEEL
+584 LRASYQNTLSIIEEL

-614 SISESEYQELNNINL
+614 SISEPDYEELRNIGL
-629 IRTLGDGYFEFG
+629 LAPLGGYYFEFG

-677 SESPSCVPIYVRIQ
+677 SESPSCMPIYVRIQ
-691 SEEAGNFCRQMYIEN
+691 SEEAGNFCRRMYIEN

-734 SQQEQEPAQNGTG
+734 SQPERPDWAEQVEYMG
-747 DYIGTYLV
+747 DYV
-755 DADGRPL
+755 L
-762 DENETPA
+762 DEKDLQLEENEMPATPA
-769 MPPVLS
+769 ILNL
-775 EIENGVSV
+775 ENGISV

-794 FTGKTSAQLEAMEYT
+794 FTGKTNAQLEAMEYT
-809 VMLDSTGHAVL
+809 VMFDSTGHAVL
-820 YWMLVE
+820 YWMLVK

>member
-212 SYNLYGISELP
+212 SYNLYGISELS

-246 YSPGNLVMVLVWLL
+246 YSTSNLVMVLVWLL

-329 GPIGFLIVEGITGKG
+329 GPIGFLVVEGITGKG

-352 KYILATVALCLS
+352 KYILATVVLCLS

-379 VPDADQIQQVEVR
+379 VPSADRVEEVELHLYGQNVYFER
-392 FTSPWVNY
+392 
-400 EQVWGNTSYPLNSI
+400 LNSNVGTNEVV
-414 HAELSS
+414 ATLSS

-429 LHRAAVE
+429 LHQAAVE
-436 EGEDYQGLRGNAMEI
+436 EGEDYQGLRGNHMKIE
-451 TYTLSPFDSEMS
+451 YTLSPFDSSMS
-463 RRYSFAVSDLDTLRQ
+463 RDYSFAVSDLDTLRQ
-478 LLCLPEVVEQI
+478 LLCLPELAEQI
-489 YPPFTYQANYLETVT
+489 YPPFTYQVNYLETVT

-510 LYSVDIPAAD
+510 LNSVDIPAED

-527 IRTDLLNVT
+527 IRTDLLAVT
-536 PESYENE
+536 PENYGNE
-543 QLDPV
+543 QLNPV
-548 VGYLDWDFQNLVYK
+548 VGYLDWNLKNMVYR
-562 DEGVFVAGDGSPVE
+562 DEGAFIIGDGIQAE
-576 GFLDSSMV
+576 GFGNSSMV
-584 LRASYQNTLAIVEEL
+584 LRASYQNTLAIIEEL

-614 SISESEYQELNNINL
+614 SISEPDYEELRNIGL
-629 IRTLGDGYFEFG
+629 LAPLGGYYFEFG

-734 SQQEQEPAQNGTG
+734 SQPEEEPDQNGIG
-747 DYIGTYLV
+747 NYMGTYVV
-755 DADGRPL
+755 DAKSLEP
-762 DENETPA
+762 DENRTPTIPA
-769 MPPVLS
+769 ILNL
-775 EIENGVSV
+775 ENGVSV

-794 FTGKTSAQLEAMEYT
+794 FTGKTSSQLEAMEYT

>member
-20 RTFARLL
+20 RTFVRLL

-80 SALIVPVLLAAML
+80 SALIAPVLLAAML

-246 YSPGNLVMVLVWLL
+246 YSTGNLVMVLVWLL
-260 IALAAIPLT
+260 IAMAAIPLT

-329 GPIGFLIVEGITGKG
+329 GPIGFLVVEGITGKG

-379 VPDADQIQQVEVR
+379 VPSADRVEEVELHLYGQNVYFER
-392 FTSPWVNY
+392 
-400 EQVWGNTSYPLNSI
+400 LNSNVGTNEVV
-414 HAELSS
+414 ATLSS

-429 LHRAAVE
+429 LHQAAVE
-436 EGEDYQGLRGNAMEI
+436 EGEDYQGLRGNHMKIE
-451 TYTLSPFDSEMS
+451 YTLSPFDSSMS
-463 RRYSFAVSDLDTLRQ
+463 RDYSFAVSDLDTLRQ
-478 LLCLPEVVEQI
+478 LLCLPELAEQI

-510 LYSVDIPAAD
+510 LNSVDIPAED

-527 IRTDLLNVT
+527 IRTDLLAVT
-536 PESYENE
+536 PENYGNE

-548 VGYLDWDFQNLVYK
+548 VGYLDWNLKNMVYR
-562 DEGVFVAGDGSPVE
+562 DEGAFIIGDGIQAE
-576 GFLDSSMV
+576 GFGNSSMV
-584 LRASYQNTLAIVEEL
+584 LRASYQNTLSIIEEL

-614 SISESEYQELNNINL
+614 SIFEPDYEELRNIGL
-629 IRTLGDGYFEFG
+629 LAPLGGYYFEFG

>member
-20 RTFARLL
+20 HTFARLL

-124 IVFLLVPLL
+124 IVFLLLPLL

-165 VWAALHVI
+165 VWAALHMI

-212 SYNLYGISELP
+212 SYNLYGISELS

-246 YSPGNLVMVLVWLL
+246 YSTGNLVMVLVWLL

-379 VPDADQIQQVEVR
+379 VPSADRVEEVELHLYGQNVYFER
-392 FTSPWVNY
+392 
-400 EQVWGNTSYPLNSI
+400 LNSNVGTNEVV
-414 HAELSS
+414 ATLSS

-429 LHRAAVE
+429 LHQAAVE
-436 EGEDYQGLRGNAMEI
+436 EGEDYQGLRGNHMKIE
-451 TYTLSPFDSEMS
+451 YTLSPFDSSMS
-463 RRYSFAVSDLDTLRQ
+463 RDYSFAVSDLDTLRQ

-489 YPPFTYQANYLETVT
+489 YPPFTYQVNYLETVT

-510 LYSVDIPAAD
+510 LNSVDIPAED

-527 IRTDLLNVT
+527 IRTDLLAVT
-536 PESYENE
+536 PENYGNE

-548 VGYLDWDFQNLVYK
+548 VGYLDWNLKNMVYR
-562 DEGVFVAGDGSPVE
+562 DEGAFIIGDGIQAE
-576 GFLDSSMV
+576 GFGNSSMV
-584 LRASYQNTLAIVEEL
+584 LRASYQNTLAIIEEL

-614 SISESEYQELNNINL
+614 SISEPDYEELRNIGL
-629 IRTLGDGYFEFG
+629 LAPLGGYYFEFG

-677 SESPSCVPIYVRIQ
+677 SESPSCMPIYVRIQ
-691 SEEAGNFCRQMYIEN
+691 SEEAGNFCRRMYIEN

-734 SQQEQEPAQNGTG
+734 SQPERPDWAEQVEYMG
-747 DYIGTYLV
+747 DYV
-755 DADGRPL
+755 L
-762 DENETPA
+762 DEKDLQLEENEMPATPA
-769 MPPVLS
+769 ILNL
-775 EIENGVSV
+775 ENGISV

-794 FTGKTSAQLEAMEYT
+794 FTGKTNAQLEAMEYT